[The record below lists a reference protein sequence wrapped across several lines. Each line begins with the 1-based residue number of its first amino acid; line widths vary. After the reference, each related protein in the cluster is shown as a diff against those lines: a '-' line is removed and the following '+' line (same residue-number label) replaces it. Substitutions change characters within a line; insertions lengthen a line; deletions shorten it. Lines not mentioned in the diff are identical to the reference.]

1 MLSSGLRDSE
11 EASKMTI
18 KPDFY
23 IQNVIDAFYDKKQT
37 PILSEKKV
45 FNHQTNSNPII

>member
-23 IQNVIDAFYDKKQT
+23 LQNVIGAFYDKKKT

-45 FNHQTNSNPII
+45 FNNQTSSNLII